1 MLDIKACSQSGPTP
15 ETAHA
20 AGNVSLQ
27 KMCSLR
33 WEQHFG
39 VIEVNEIVAQLQLDS
54 QGKGWAF
61 VFRNSIGQIQYT
73 VFDSSG
79 RDVESNMLSPHAY
92 FLCSWSPSLGTYA
105 ISDKV
110 CR

>member
-1 MLDIKACSQSGPTP
+1 MYSKYTWVCPVLDIKACSQSGPTP

-27 KMCSLR
+27 KMCR

-61 VFRNSIGQIQYT
+61 GFQ
-73 VFDSSG
+73 
-79 RDVESNMLSPHAY
+79 E
-92 FLCSWSPSLGTYA
+92 
-105 ISDKV
+105 
-110 CR
+110 